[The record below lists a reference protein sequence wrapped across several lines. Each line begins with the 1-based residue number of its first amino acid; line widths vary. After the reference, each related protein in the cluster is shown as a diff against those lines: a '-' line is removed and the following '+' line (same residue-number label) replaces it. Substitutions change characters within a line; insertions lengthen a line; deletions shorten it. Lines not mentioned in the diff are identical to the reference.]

1 MNIYERLRP
10 VHHKPRWGV
19 FNTEFQI
26 FKLKSAYSIDMISGS
41 RMKFTKIVIFFFCL
55 FVFFLLIIK

>member
-10 VHHKPRWGV
+10 VHHKPRWGF

-26 FKLKSAYSIDMISGS
+26 FKLKIAYYIDKISGV
-41 RMKFTKIVIFFFCL
+41 RMKFTKIVQ
-55 FVFFLLIIK
+55 